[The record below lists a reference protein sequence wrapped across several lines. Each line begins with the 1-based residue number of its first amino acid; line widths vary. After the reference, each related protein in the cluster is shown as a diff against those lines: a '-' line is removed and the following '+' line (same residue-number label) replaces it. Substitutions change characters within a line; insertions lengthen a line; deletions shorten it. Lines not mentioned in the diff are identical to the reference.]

1 MTLEALMREAA
12 AAFGAG
18 DAARAEPIFR
28 QIVDLNPRD
37 AQAWHALALIT
48 CSSGRANEA
57 FDCALRA
64 QKLDPRNHVFLN
76 MVGVSCVESG
86 REEESLRW
94 FRRALK
100 EKPADAHTHYN
111 LAKAFGKLRQYEAA
125 EKAYSSAL
133 RIDPSMADAANNLA
147 FLYLRAGR
155 FEEAQRLLDRAQ
167 MLLPDDETV
176 TINLAAVLLAQRGPA
191 AAIGHL
197 EAFLGRFPDA
207 AHVHYELSMRLL
219 AEGRFAEGWR
229 EYAWRYRIP
238 GSEPPPGLAHTLRED
253 LSGQTVA
260 VMLVQG
266 LGDQLFFLRFVPM
279 VRRRG
284 ASVIFACPD
293 KMLAMLAGAPELD
306 RLIGIDSAELDELSD
321 AVVASVADLPWLL
334 ESNVAPPPFRIAV
347 PAERTAAWSER
358 LAALGPPPYLGL
370 TWRAGTGRQ
379 VTSEFAPAGLAALYK
394 EIDIP
399 ALARAVRG
407 WPGTLLAL
415 QRHPESGEIAALSRA
430 AERKLHDLTGLNERL
445 DDMAAVLALIEEYA
459 GVSNTNM
466 HIRAAVGKAA
476 RVLVPYPP
484 EYRWM
489 HSGQTSPWFPGF
501 RVYRQPASMD
511 WTQALRELAD
521 DLSPNRG

>member
-1 MTLEALMREAA
+1 
-12 AAFGAG
+12 
-18 DAARAEPIFR
+18 
-28 QIVDLNPRD
+28 
-37 AQAWHALALIT
+37 
-48 CSSGRANEA
+48 
-57 FDCALRA
+57 
-64 QKLDPRNHVFLN
+64 
-76 MVGVSCVESG
+76 
-86 REEESLRW
+86 
-94 FRRALK
+94 
-100 EKPADAHTHYN
+100 
-111 LAKAFGKLRQYEAA
+111 
-125 EKAYSSAL
+125 
-133 RIDPSMADAANNLA
+133 
-147 FLYLRAGR
+147 
-155 FEEAQRLLDRAQ
+155 
-167 MLLPDDETV
+167 
-176 TINLAAVLLAQRGPA
+176 
-191 AAIGHL
+191 
-197 EAFLGRFPDA
+197 
-207 AHVHYELSMRLL
+207 MRLL

>member
-1 MTLEALMREAA
+1 
-12 AAFGAG
+12 
-18 DAARAEPIFR
+18 
-28 QIVDLNPRD
+28 
-37 AQAWHALALIT
+37 
-48 CSSGRANEA
+48 
-57 FDCALRA
+57 
-64 QKLDPRNHVFLN
+64 
-76 MVGVSCVESG
+76 
-86 REEESLRW
+86 
-94 FRRALK
+94 
-100 EKPADAHTHYN
+100 
-111 LAKAFGKLRQYEAA
+111 
-125 EKAYSSAL
+125 
-133 RIDPSMADAANNLA
+133 
-147 FLYLRAGR
+147 
-155 FEEAQRLLDRAQ
+155 
-167 MLLPDDETV
+167 
-176 TINLAAVLLAQRGPA
+176 
-191 AAIGHL
+191 
-197 EAFLGRFPDA
+197 
-207 AHVHYELSMRLL
+207 
-219 AEGRFAEGWR
+219 
-229 EYAWRYRIP
+229 
-238 GSEPPPGLAHTLRED
+238 
-253 LSGQTVA
+253 
-260 VMLVQG
+260 
-266 LGDQLFFLRFVPM
+266 
-279 VRRRG
+279 
-284 ASVIFACPD
+284 
-293 KMLAMLAGAPELD
+293 MLAGAPELD

>member
-28 QIVDLNPRD
+28 QIVDINPRD

-48 CSSGRANEA
+48 CSTGRAGEA

-64 QKLDPRNHVFLN
+64 HKLDPRNHVFLN

-86 REEESLRW
+86 REEEALRW

-133 RIDPSMADAANNLA
+133 RIDPSLADAANNLA
-147 FLYLRAGR
+147 HLYLRSGR
-155 FEEAQRLLDRAQ
+155 FDEAQRMLDRAQ
-167 MLLPDDETV
+167 VLLPDDETV
-176 TINLAAVLLAQRGPA
+176 AINSAAVLHAQRAPGA
-191 AAIGHL
+191 SIGYL
-197 EAFLGRFPDA
+197 ETFLGRNPDA
-207 AHVHYELSMRLL
+207 ARVHYELSMRLL
-219 AEGRFAEGWR
+219 ADGRFAEGWR

-238 GSEPPPGLAHTLRED
+238 GSEPPPGLAHALRED
-253 LSGQTVA
+253 LSGQTVL
-260 VMLVQG
+260 VMPVQG

-284 ASVIFACPD
+284 ARVIFASPD
-293 KMLAMLAGAPELD
+293 KMLAMLAGAPDLE
-306 RLIGIDSAELDELSD
+306 RVIGVDSAELHELSD
-321 AVVASVADLPWLL
+321 VLLTSVADLPLLL
-334 ESNVAPPPFRIAV
+334 ESSAAPAPFRIMV
-347 PAERTAAWSER
+347 PAARATAWSER

-370 TWRAGTGRQ
+370 TWRAGTARQ
-379 VTSEFAPAGLAALYK
+379 ATSGFAPEGLAALYK
-394 EIDIP
+394 EIDIT
-399 ALARAVRG
+399 ALAHAVRG

-415 QRHPESGEIAALSRA
+415 QRLPESGEIAALSRA
-430 AERKLHDLTGLNERL
+430 AGRELHDLSGLNERL
-445 DDMAAVLALIEEYA
+445 DDMAAVLGLIDEYA

-466 HIRAAVGKAA
+466 HIRAGVGKAA

-501 RVYRQPASMD
+501 RVYRQPASLD
-511 WTQALRELAD
+511 WTPTLRDLAG
-521 DLSPNRG
+521 DLVASG

>member
-1 MTLEALMREAA
+1 
-12 AAFGAG
+12 
-18 DAARAEPIFR
+18 
-28 QIVDLNPRD
+28 
-37 AQAWHALALIT
+37 
-48 CSSGRANEA
+48 
-57 FDCALRA
+57 
-64 QKLDPRNHVFLN
+64 
-76 MVGVSCVESG
+76 
-86 REEESLRW
+86 
-94 FRRALK
+94 
-100 EKPADAHTHYN
+100 
-111 LAKAFGKLRQYEAA
+111 
-125 EKAYSSAL
+125 
-133 RIDPSMADAANNLA
+133 
-147 FLYLRAGR
+147 
-155 FEEAQRLLDRAQ
+155 

-197 EAFLGRFPDA
+197 EAFLRRFPDA